1 MKKKAQGRCTASELA
16 KRNEIIRELLLEG
29 LSHKEII
36 THCLGTYDWNV
47 ASSTIKTMIRSMDKR
62 LSMDMAQEKGGSL
75 SVALSRLER
84 AYADAV
90 KRGDSA
96 GVLRA
101 IEISAKLSGLVVDKK
116 QDVQKV
122 DQLSEIDT
130 KKLLR
135 LLK

>member
-1 MKKKAQGRCTASELA
+1 MKKKAQKRCTALESA
-16 KRNEIIRELLLEG
+16 KRNETVRELLLEG

-36 THCLGTYDWNV
+36 AHCLGTDGWNV
-47 ASSTIKTMIRSMDKR
+47 AESTVRSIIRAQEKNLKMD
-62 LSMDMAQEKGGSL
+62 LENEKGGSL

-116 QDVQKV
+116 QDIEKV
-122 DQLSEIDT
+122 DQLKDIDT